1 MSGHP
6 GDPQQAAAVLY
17 RHRHRL
23 SPDILRTIQDVWVC
37 ASAARYGEPFETGW
51 AEDPTAYRDHDVAD
65 CEADDSGI
73 DLDGA
78 TGNCP
83 QTSPPVD
90 LREQP

>member
-23 SPDILRTIQDVWVC
+23 TPNILRTIQDVWVC
-37 ASAARYGEPFETGW
+37 ASAARYGEPYETW
-51 AEDPTAYRDHDVAD
+51 WVEDLGRYLDHDVAK
-65 CEADDSGI
+65 CEADDSDI

-78 TGNCP
+78 TDVTDRRTC
-83 QTSPPVD
+83 
-90 LREQP
+90 